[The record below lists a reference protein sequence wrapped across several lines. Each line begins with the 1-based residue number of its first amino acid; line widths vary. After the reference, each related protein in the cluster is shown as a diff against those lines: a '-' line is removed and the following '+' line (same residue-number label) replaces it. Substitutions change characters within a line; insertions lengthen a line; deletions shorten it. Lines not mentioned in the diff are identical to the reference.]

1 VKTIVCLFGLSL
13 IASQVSSEDALGG
26 GIWASAVPIDYK
38 GPCPVTAHF
47 RVTIG
52 YGLAHAKVRYHWERN
67 DGKMTPQQSGEIL
80 DGRLNVGDDFA
91 VGEPENSFE
100 ATDRLHFSIN
110 GAEPEIV
117 SVKLK
122 STGTCT
128 R

>member
-1 VKTIVCLFGLSL
+1 MKTIVFLLGLSL
-13 IASQVSSEDALGG
+13 IASQAHSQDGPGG
-26 GIWASAVPIDYK
+26 VIWTSAAPTDYK
-38 GPCPVTAHF
+38 GPCPVTARF

-52 YGLAHAKVRYHWERN
+52 YGLAHAKVRYHWERS
-67 DGKMTPQQSGEIL
+67 DGQTTPQQSGEVL

-91 VGEPENSFE
+91 VGEPGNSFE
-100 ATDRLHFSIN
+100 ATDRLHFSID

-117 SVKLK
+117 SAKLK